1 MLERSNRAMSVQCLS
16 FNDTE
21 LQVFRPGDEE
31 YELSCRDCV
40 SGAGCEHLFKDI
52 WESNRN
58 CKFCLDRGLVKRA
71 NFGWPVANKRY
82 SSCSFHKSIGKS
94 VSDLFVLNH
103 CCDDP
108 FN

>member
-1 MLERSNRAMSVQCLS
+1 MSVQCLS

-31 YELSCRDCV
+31 YELSCRDC
-40 SGAGCEHLFKDI
+40 AGCEHLFKDI
-52 WESNRN
+52 RESSRN
-58 CKFCLDRGLVKRA
+58 CKICLEDGLIKRA
-71 NFGWPVANKRY
+71 NFGWPVANKIY
-82 SSCSFHKSIGKS
+82 SSCSDHKSIGKS

-103 CCDDP
+103 CCDYP